1 MKILIKD
8 FILNI
13 IQIKKKYV
21 ILNVYFL
28 NKRVIMEKI
37 VGIDNIYLKLK
48 QELDLQKDILIYAF
62 NATGKTRLTYFF
74 KSEENEEDED
84 QKFES
89 LCYNSILEDL
99 FYWDNENKIFN
110 FNKNNIFFKI
120 IEEEGLDNRL
130 INNFKNLID
139 SKLEPDINC
148 DTGKITFKL
157 ATGDNESQDNIKISR
172 GEETLFK
179 WATFYTVLEYAIEIL
194 KEKKEDRS
202 INLFDNIKYILV
214 DDPISSID
222 DYRVYTVSVQIIESI
237 NYIHES
243 NFGIKFLITT
253 HHALFYN
260 LLYGKLKNRNKK
272 NDIKSLFYIMS
283 KTDEGVLLN
292 QHTDEFPIAYHLTAM
307 EEINQALINDTI
319 EKKYYNMFR
328 SVLEKFASF
337 LGHQHWSDMF
347 ERFERKEELKKIVNM
362 NSHGKY
368 VELES
373 RYLTNEQLEIFK
385 DSFIYFK
392 NKFEIKFKSEEQ

>member
-222 DYRVYTVSVQIIESI
+222 DYRVYTVSVQII
-237 NYIHES
+237 
-243 NFGIKFLITT
+243 
-253 HHALFYN
+253 
-260 LLYGKLKNRNKK
+260 
-272 NDIKSLFYIMS
+272 
-283 KTDEGVLLN
+283 
-292 QHTDEFPIAYHLTAM
+292 
-307 EEINQALINDTI
+307 
-319 EKKYYNMFR
+319 
-328 SVLEKFASF
+328 
-337 LGHQHWSDMF
+337 
-347 ERFERKEELKKIVNM
+347 
-362 NSHGKY
+362 
-368 VELES
+368 
-373 RYLTNEQLEIFK
+373 
-385 DSFIYFK
+385 
-392 NKFEIKFKSEEQ
+392 